1 MHVQLTSLSYQ
12 ISDRETTYFVHSTE
26 QGLIAAVN
34 VSNDSMFYYEFD
46 GDG

>member
-1 MHVQLTSLSYQ
+1 MFQ

-26 QGLIAAVN
+26 QGLIAAIN
-34 VSNDSMFYYEFD
+34 VSNDSVFYYEFD